1 MSFEARLPTARTH
14 VGHHRSVGPGRFRAP
29 RAAG

>member
-14 VGHHRSVGPGRFRAP
+14 VGHELSVTGGGFRYACIID
-29 RAAG
+29 